1 MKRIRL
7 FVTLMV
13 LLTGCSMVSHA
24 QIGRKI
30 LKTVGESAERAT
42 LRKAGQTTEEAI
54 EKVTD
59 PNTYKGDKEEKPEK
73 GGETEQTASPQNA
86 SNDNTSA
93 PSPGGKTQATL
104 ESYSQY
110 DFVPGD
116 RILFFEDF
124 SQDAVGDFPALWTTN
139 AAGEVKTLNN
149 FPGKWFQITTSSGV
163 FTCLTKI
170 DLPANFIIEFDY
182 IPYYSEE
189 AQQKNPG
196 RVNWYAAAIMRLY
209 NDKEDKFKELDTG
222 LYPGGMGMNLGLS
235 NNGWGVRGYNY
246 DHRDNSYGQENTS
259 NRNLMKS
266 EQINHVII
274 WVQNRRVR
282 IYHDGAK
289 VVDGPTLLLPDTRFS
304 RILFANDHEDNRPFF
319 SNIKIT
325 TAGSDTRSKLLT
337 DGKLISYGIYFD
349 VNKDVV
355 KPESYGALN
364 DIAKVLKENA
374 EVKIRIVGHT
384 DSDGDDASNL
394 DLSKRRAAS
403 VKAALAQ
410 NFGIDASR
418 METDGKGESE
428 PLTSNATPAEK
439 AQNRRVEFVRI

>member
-1 MKRIRL
+1 MKRIQLL
-7 FVTLMV
+7 FTLTA
-13 LLTGCSMVSHA
+13 LLAVCSMPVSHA
-24 QIGRKI
+24 QLGKKL
-30 LKTVGESAERAT
+30 LKTVGQSAEKTT
-42 LRKAGQTTEEAI
+42 LRKAEQKTEKAVGNTI
-54 EKVTD
+54 DKTTD
-59 PNTYKGDKEEKPEK
+59 PNSYKGDKSEK
-73 GGETEQTASPQNA
+73 GQSEQTAPQNA
-86 SNDNTSA
+86 SGDDVSA
-93 PSPGGKTQATL
+93 PSHGKQTQSAL

-124 SQDAVGDFPALWTTN
+124 SQDEVGDFPALWTTD
-139 AAGEVKTLNN
+139 ASGEVKTLNN
-149 FPGKWFQITTSSGV
+149 FPGKWFQITTNRGV
-163 FTCLTKI
+163 FACLSKI
-170 DLPANFIIEFDY
+170 DLPANFIVEFDY

-196 RVNWYAAAIMRLY
+196 RVNWYAAALMRLY

-222 LYPGGMGMNLGLS
+222 LYPGGMGTILKFRNH
-235 NNGWGVRGYNY
+235 GWGVCGYNY
-246 DHRDNSYGQENTS
+246 NQRDNSYGQENTS
-259 NRNLMKS
+259 DRNPMKS
-266 EQINHVII
+266 EQINHII
-274 WVQNRRVR
+274 VWVQNRRVR

-289 VVDGPTLLLPDTRFS
+289 VIDGPTLLLPDTKFS
-304 RILFANDHEDNRPFF
+304 RILFANDHGDNRPFF

-374 EVKIRIVGHT
+374 DVKVKIVGHT
-384 DSDGDDASNL
+384 DSDGDSAANL

-403 VKAALAQ
+403 VKSALTKT
-410 NFGIDASR
+410 FGIDASR
-418 METDGKGESE
+418 METDGEGASK
-428 PLTSNATPAEK
+428 PLTSNGTSAEK
-439 AQNRRVEFVRI
+439 ARNRRVEFIKL